1 MPFAPLISVVN
12 LYDSPIPP
20 SIFSCPLDNVIFVR
34 SLCVNESGLIWMWRY
49 EQLVVVHFL
58 WIRIYGC
65 RCDVRQTPSRAVS
78 LLPKGSEKVI
88 PGTWYEYSHRTCLL
102 CLQCVHVVSDE
113 MWAGAASSPGPRL
126 TTQHC
131 LSLSQAG
138 SAVRRPASAAVTQT
152 RLLLVSRGQH
162 GPLIGQCD
170 SSLASEWLILLTNK
184 LRLD

>member
-102 CLQCVHVVSDE
+102 CLQCVHVVLCQMRCEQEQPPAPAPADN
-113 MWAGAASSPGPRL
+113 P
-126 TTQHC
+126 T
-131 LSLSQAG
+131 LSQSLPSRQCSQEAG
-138 SAVRRPASAAVTQT
+138 LSCCYTDS
-152 RLLLVSRGQH
+152 
-162 GPLIGQCD
+162 PLIGQ
-170 SSLASEWLILLTNK
+170 
-184 LRLD
+184 

>member
-65 RCDVRQTPSRAVS
+65 AMWDRHQAEQSLCYLKVVKKLSLVHDMNTHTALVSCVCVCSVCMLCCVRWDVSRSSLQPRPPADNPTLSQSLPSR
-78 LLPKGSEKVI
+78 
-88 PGTWYEYSHRTCLL
+88 
-102 CLQCVHVVSDE
+102 QCSQE
-113 MWAGAASSPGPRL
+113 AG
-126 TTQHC
+126 
-131 LSLSQAG
+131 LSCCYTDS
-138 SAVRRPASAAVTQT
+138 
-152 RLLLVSRGQH
+152 
-162 GPLIGQCD
+162 PLIGQ
-170 SSLASEWLILLTNK
+170 
-184 LRLD
+184 

>member
-113 MWAGAASSPGPRL
+113 MWAGAASSPGPGWQPN
-126 TTQHC
+126 TV
-131 LSLSQAG
+131 SVSPKP
-138 SAVRRPASAAVTQT
+138 AVQSGGRPQ
-152 RLLLVSRGQH
+152 LLLHR
-162 GPLIGQCD
+162 
-170 SSLASEWLILLTNK
+170 LASYWSVGANTGLWLVSATPVWPLSGWYC
-184 LRLD
+184 